1 MDVYVFG
8 VICEKVFQT
17 VFHKILSVLREGAFH
32 QFPYSVPDHCP
43 VFLHPV
49 LRQIPERQGV
59 VHGASQVVDGI
70 EQGAVQVEYDEI
82 FHFFPNC
89 PFIFFGCK
97 DRLSLFISERIATFA
112 VHFVALGHGS
122 NLNN

>member
-59 VHGASQVVDGI
+59 VHGTSQVVDGI

-82 FHFFPNC
+82 FHFFTNC
-89 PFIFFGCK
+89 PFIFSAAKIDFLCLFRK
-97 DRLSLFISERIATFA
+97 ESLPLRSILWPWVTEVT
-112 VHFVALGHGS
+112 
-122 NLNN
+122 